1 MVDVVTTIL
10 EVVAVVCIAVG
21 AGIVTAAAVG
31 PTFGAGVGV
40 LVAGVVLLLAAF
52 IANAIG
58 HRGDV

>member
-31 PTFGAGVGV
+31 PTFGSGVGV
-40 LVAGVVLLLAAF
+40 LVAGVVLLVAAF
-52 IANAIG
+52 AADRLSG
-58 HRGDV
+58 RGDV